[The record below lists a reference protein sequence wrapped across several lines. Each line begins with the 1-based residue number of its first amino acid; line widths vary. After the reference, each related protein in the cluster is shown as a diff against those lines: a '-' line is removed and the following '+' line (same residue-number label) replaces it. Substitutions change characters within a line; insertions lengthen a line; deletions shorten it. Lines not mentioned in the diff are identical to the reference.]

1 MQKGAFL
8 IHSRNIH
15 CDFPSTFAVCP
26 PDLSSVEME
35 QMRSKILS
43 ATRFIDSLPPHEVRR
58 LVVSCGD
65 RVLAGVVSF
74 LENMA
79 SGDRGDARFFRDKEG
94 RPLYAFIGVVFH
106 TGGQGVPILTLSVL
120 WDKFKQYMEPV
131 WERTLLSTQTS
142 AYEEIDVSTEP
153 FNLPMQG
160 VSVDALTLYPVS
172 AGDDTFFSY
181 YLDRALS
188 GHTVSFC
195 SNVTDFRVVKE
206 RGFDAVT
213 TNHNVIERMKQAER
227 LAKEGVNKEEAART
241 AEEFSQKKKREE
253 NVSFKASKSSS
264 LPSVAIIGGLAL
276 LVLAVLVLLL
286 R

>member
-26 PDLSSVEME
+26 PGLSSVEME
-35 QMRSKILS
+35 QMRNKILS

-65 RVLAGVVSF
+65 KVLAGVVSF

-106 TGGQGVPILTLSVL
+106 TGGQGVPILTPSVL

-227 LAKEGVNKEEAART
+227 LAKEHVNQEEAART
-241 AEEFSQKKKREE
+241 AEGGSQKKKREE
-253 NVSFKASKSSS
+253 NVSFKESKSSWP
-264 LPSVAIIGGLAL
+264 PSVAIIGGLAL

>member
-1 MQKGAFL
+1 
-8 IHSRNIH
+8 
-15 CDFPSTFAVCP
+15 
-26 PDLSSVEME
+26 
-35 QMRSKILS
+35 
-43 ATRFIDSLPPHEVRR
+43 
-58 LVVSCGD
+58 
-65 RVLAGVVSF
+65 
-74 LENMA
+74 
-79 SGDRGDARFFRDKEG
+79 
-94 RPLYAFIGVVFH
+94 
-106 TGGQGVPILTLSVL
+106 
-120 WDKFKQYMEPV
+120 
-131 WERTLLSTQTS
+131 
-142 AYEEIDVSTEP
+142 
-153 FNLPMQG
+153 MQG